1 MKVDKEI
8 ERDDGRKSKQTM
20 IDTSIFLSTTSHPIS
35 KKRTLI
41 SRITTNPTS
50 FFFTVTKG
58 DNLYLQYG
66 SLYARDVPKYR
77 LHRGVLHSSDFC
89 KRLMMVKVVGKYLVC
104 LLPGLYIKGL
114 IGKLDL
120 SRGIVLC

>member
-1 MKVDKEI
+1 VKVDKEI

-20 IDTSIFLSTTSHPIS
+20 IIS

-50 FFFTVTKG
+50 FFSQLRRAITS
-58 DNLYLQYG
+58 YLQYD

-77 LHRGVLHSSDFC
+77 LHHGVLH
-89 KRLMMVKVVGKYLVC
+89 L
-104 LLPGLYIKGL
+104 
-114 IGKLDL
+114 
-120 SRGIVLC
+120 